1 MIRNILIAFAAMFSA
16 CSRTYPGK
24 ADLWADKKDT
34 LEISMP
40 DNPTTGYRWR
50 MKGSRIC
57 DSVGFRY
64 AQDIMPGDSVD
75 VDGTIYRNGMIIC
88 GRGGTAT
95 YLISGRIRGIDTVR
109 FDLARFEKDSVVET
123 RQYILGFR

>member
-64 AQDIMPGDSVD
+64 KEDVEPGDS
-75 VDGTIYRNGMIIC
+75 GKLIC

-95 YLISGRIRGIDTVR
+95 YLIVGRIKGIDTVR
-109 FDLARFEKDSVVET
+109 FELSRFLGDSVADT
-123 RQYILGFR
+123 RSYILGFR